1 MKKFLIAVY
10 GCLLLLLAATT
21 FVEQTY
27 STDFVEKHV
36 YHTIWFCCLW
46 GALAAMTV
54 VVLVR
59 QRLWRRLPTLLLHG
73 SFLVILA
80 GAMTTFLCGRKGY
93 VHLTVGSEVNCF
105 LEQDGRQV
113 VELPFTLRLDSFRIE
128 YYPGTDAPADYISYI
143 HGETPV
149 SMNRILSRQG
159 FRFYQSSFDEDMQ
172 GSWLTVN
179 YDPWGIGITY
189 SGYLLLGVSMLWM
202 LVSRGGEFRR
212 LLRHPLLKKGGMF
225 VLLLLCLDSFRIE
238 YYPGTDA
245 PADYISYIHGETPVS
260 MNRILSRQGFRFYQ
274 SSFDEDMQ
282 GSWLT
287 VNYDPWGIG
296 ITYSGYLLLGVS
308 MLWMLVSRGGEFR
321 RLLRHP
327 LLKKG
332 GMFVLLLLCLG
343 SGVHAQKRSLP
354 ALARKQADSL
364 ARKQV
369 IYNDRVV
376 PFNTLARDFVLKLTG
391 KPSYGGMTPEQVIGG
406 WLLRPEVWQNE
417 PMIYIKNEALR
428 RLLHLETPYACLA
441 DLFDGEKYRLQKF
454 WKGKQDHHQKMTSLE
469 KAIVEA
475 DEKVGLILMLQNGT
489 LIRPLPE
496 DGSVEPVSDT
506 KIQAELLYNRIPFSK
521 LLFMFNLTVGMLAF
535 FRLLY
540 RGLRRSSAL
549 SDSSGRIVAL
559 SFSSRLADTFFPFSL
574 YAAFLFQLFGYG
586 LRWYIGGRI
595 PLGNGYETMQFMAL
609 CALFLA
615 CLFRR
620 RFPFM
625 VPFGFLL
632 SGFALLVSYLGQ
644 MNPQITPLMPVL
656 VSPWLSTHVS
666 LIMMSYALFAF
677 MMLNGILALCLRR
690 SARMLMLLSRLL
702 LYPAVFFLGAGIFL
716 GAVWANAS
724 WGRYWAWDPK
734 EVWALITFMVY
745 GAAFHARSLR
755 IFRSPLFFH
764 IYMVAA
770 FLTVLMT
777 YFGVNYILGGMH
789 SYANA

>member
-93 VHLTVGSEVNCF
+93 VHLTVGSEMNCF

-159 FRFYQSSFDEDMQ
+159 
-172 GSWLTVN
+172 V
-179 YDPWGIGITY
+179 
-189 SGYLLLGVSMLWM
+189 
-202 LVSRGGEFRR
+202 
-212 LLRHPLLKKGGMF
+212 
-225 VLLLLCLDSFRIE
+225 
-238 YYPGTDA
+238 
-245 PADYISYIHGETPVS
+245 
-260 MNRILSRQGFRFYQ
+260 RFYQ

-391 KPSYGGMTPEQVIGG
+391 KSSYGGMTPEQVIGG

-625 VPFGFLL
+625 VPFSFLL

-764 IYMVAA
+764 IYMIVA

>member
-10 GCLLLLLAATT
+10 GCLLALLAATT

-46 GALAAMTV
+46 GVLAAMTV

-80 GAMTTFLCGRKGY
+80 GAMTTFLCGKKGY
-93 VHLTVGSEVNCF
+93 VHLTAGSEVNCF
-105 LEQDGRQV
+105 VEQGSQQI

-172 GSWLTVN
+172 GSWLSVN
-179 YDPWGIGITY
+179 YDPWGIGLTY
-189 SGYLLLGVSMLWM
+189 GGYVLLGISMLWM
-202 LVSRGGEFRR
+202 LITRRGEFRR

-225 VLLLLCLDSFRIE
+225 VLLFLCLA
-238 YYPGTDA
+238 GT
-245 PADYISYIHGETPVS
+245 V
-260 MNRILSRQGFRFYQ
+260 Q
-274 SSFDEDMQ
+274 
-282 GSWLT
+282 
-287 VNYDPWGIG
+287 
-296 ITYSGYLLLGVS
+296 
-308 MLWMLVSRGGEFR
+308 
-321 RLLRHP
+321 
-327 LLKKG
+327 
-332 GMFVLLLLCLG
+332 
-343 SGVHAQKRSLP
+343 AQRRSLP
-354 ALARKQADSL
+354 ALARSTADSL
-364 ARKQV
+364 ASKQV
-369 IYNDRVV
+369 IYHDRVV

-391 KPSYGGMTPEQVIGG
+391 KPSYGGLTPEQVIGG
-406 WLLRPEVWQNE
+406 WLLRPEAWQNE
-417 PMIYIKNEALR
+417 PMIYIKSAELR
-428 RLLHLETPYACLA
+428 QRLHLPTPYARLT
-441 DLFDGEKYRLQKF
+441 DLFDGQKYRLQEF

-496 DGSVEPVSDT
+496 DGSVKPVSDT
-506 KIQAELLYNRIPFSK
+506 KIRAELLYNRIPFSK
-521 LLFMFNLTVGMLAF
+521 ILFMFNLTVGLLAF
-535 FRLLY
+535 FHLLY
-540 RGLRRSSAL
+540 RGLRHPSGAL
-549 SDSSGRIVAL
+549 PFSRLTNSFFSVAL
-559 SFSSRLADTFFPFSL
+559 YGAFF
-574 YAAFLFQLFGYG
+574 FQLFGYC

-595 PLGNGYETMQFMAL
+595 PLSNGYETMQFMAL

-615 CLFRR
+615 CFFQR
-620 RFPFM
+620 RFPFTL
-625 VPFGFLL
+625 PFGFLL

-677 MMLNGILALCLRR
+677 MMLNGILALCLRK

-702 LYPAVFFLGAGIFL
+702 LYPATFFLGAGIFL
-716 GAVWANAS
+716 GAVWANVS

-745 GAAFHARSLR
+745 GVAFHARSLR
-755 IFRSPLFFH
+755 IFRKPLFFH
-764 IYMVAA
+764 IYMIAS

-789 SYANA
+789 SYANS